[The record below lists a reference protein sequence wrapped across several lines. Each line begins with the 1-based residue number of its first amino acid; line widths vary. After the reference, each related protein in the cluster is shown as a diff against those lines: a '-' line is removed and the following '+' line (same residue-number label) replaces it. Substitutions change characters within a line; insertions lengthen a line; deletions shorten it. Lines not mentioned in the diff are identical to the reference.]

1 MRIRRQQ
8 SEAACA
14 RAATGGLAAFLTF
27 LLCKSR
33 FRCLLSFRY
42 DVKNGRDTWKPAISR
57 NSRAMLAQPAA
68 ALKRAPVTNCYQ
80 QACLPELLLVA
91 VYLRQPLREPR
102 IRRRR
107 KIMF

>member
-1 MRIRRQQ
+1 
-8 SEAACA
+8 
-14 RAATGGLAAFLTF
+14 
-27 LLCKSR
+27 
-33 FRCLLSFRY
+33 
-42 DVKNGRDTWKPAISR
+42 
-57 NSRAMLAQPAA
+57 MLAQPAA

-107 KIMF
+107 KTMF